1 MTQVDTPDFQRGVVS
16 AQKLLGANVAGQTLL
31 SVGVPPNLE
40 TLVVVAE
47 ANVLDAYPTAVGLG
61 TGIKYPGTV
70 LQLVRNTGP
79 ALAWVF
85 DVPGALDDTI
95 NVQWVGSPSG
105 NWFVYS
111 DANAHGVADLGNKRD
126 QAGTLY
132 TVPVVPGAGAASHP
146 PHELSTIGTILTANG
161 TVLQPPG
168 TGLRYRIFSIGMTAF
183 AAGLG
188 GSVNDAAT
196 NAALFACGNTA
207 AVALTTPPQGYA
219 CATDG
224 AVSYNIFAGAGSM
237 AITVLY
243 TTETV

>member
-1 MTQVDTPDFQRGVVS
+1 MTQVDTPDYQRGVVS

-111 DANAHGVADLGNKRD
+111 DANAHGVVDLGNKRD

-146 PHELSTIGTILTANG
+146 PQELLMASN
-161 TVLQPPG
+161 VLGGAGVVVNNAP
-168 TGLRYRIFSIGMTAF
+168 TGKRYRVFSGTMSAAAAGMIGYLLESVSSFAF
-183 AAGLG
+183 AGCAGVG
-188 GSVNDAAT
+188 N
-196 NAALFACGNTA
+196 NALY
-207 AVALTTPPQGYA
+207 LPPQGLA
-219 CATDG
+219 LPAT
-224 AVSYNIFAGAGSM
+224 AAINYSLFAGAGNM
-237 AITVLY
+237 LITLQY
-243 TTETV
+243 TLETV